1 MSDTWK
7 THKQVCVGKLPT
19 EKTETWEN
27 TKYKGFHRT
36 HVILY
41 VPTGTDNDYK
51 HHPAFSK
58 FNKIVIDEY

>member
-27 TKYKGFHRT
+27 TKYNGIHLELT
-36 HVILY
+36 L
-41 VPTGTDNDYK
+41 
-51 HHPAFSK
+51 
-58 FNKIVIDEY
+58 NKVC

>member
-27 TKYKGFHRT
+27 TKYNGIHRT
-36 HVILY
+36 HVKIGSINVINKQAQKKSDDCSSL
-41 VPTGTDNDYK
+41 
-51 HHPAFSK
+51 FSLS
-58 FNKIVIDEY
+58 